1 MSPIADRSTLRLVAD
16 ALERKDRV
24 RLALSLVLILFG
36 TLLEM
41 ASLGLVI
48 PVVQAVVSGDRRADY
63 AWLPEQLAEMSYSTF
78 VQLLMVALV
87 GVFVV
92 KNVFLLASN
101 YYQQRAQ
108 LSISNRIVQRLFETY
123 LRQPYEFHLT
133 SSSSVLV
140 RNVQEY
146 SSAVISGGVGPA
158 LMILTDVVTG
168 LGLLTVLVLVQPAS
182 TAMLVGLFAVS
193 SYLILR
199 VSRTRTR
206 QWGVARVKHRGE
218 LMEALLSGFGGIKEI
233 KLFGR
238 DREVVDSHRT
248 SLHLAARANYM
259 FSVMQSVPRAVFE
272 VMAVGGVALLV
283 VVATFDGQNL
293 QDATL
298 IIALFG
304 VVAFRMLP
312 SVNRV
317 IQSVQQL
324 SFGRAG
330 IEGAAEGLSLSQ
342 QSTSSSAGR
351 PTDKF
356 ERLEIRG
363 LKYSYPNSDSL
374 VTNIAALTV
383 TAGDSVGIV
392 GASGSG
398 KSTLVDLLIGILA
411 PREGTITVNGRDVSS
426 DASSDLTNN
435 RRYWQDRIG
444 YVPQHVYLMD
454 TSLRRNVA
462 FGLAEKSISTADVE
476 KALRLA
482 NLWEFVQALPDGLDT
497 VVGERG
503 VRLSGGQRQRLGIA
517 RALYGNPEVIVLDE
531 ATSALDGDTER
542 EIVESLRAIAHDHTL
557 IVVAHRTTTLAYC
570 SRLIRLDGG
579 RIVQDGTFAEVIG
592 SLPVTESEGQ

>member
-1 MSPIADRSTLRLVAD
+1 MSPIADRSTLRLVAGV
-16 ALERKDRV
+16 LERKDRV
-24 RLALSLVLILFG
+24 RLALSLALILIG

-63 AWLPEQLAEMSYSTF
+63 AWLPEQLTEISYSSF

-87 GVFVV
+87 SLFVV

-168 LGLLTVLVLVQPAS
+168 LGLLSVLVLVQPAS
-182 TAMLVGLFAVS
+182 TAMLVGLFALS
-193 SYLILR
+193 SYFILR

-206 QWGVARVKHRGE
+206 RWGAARVKYRGE

-238 DREVVDSHRT
+238 DREVVDAHRA
-248 SLHLAARANYM
+248 SLHLAARAVYM

-351 PTDKF
+351 QTDKF

-363 LKYSYPNSDSL
+363 LKYSYPNSDAL
-374 VTNIAALTV
+374 VTDIAALTV
-383 TAGDSVGIV
+383 TVGDSVGIV

-426 DASSDLTNN
+426 DASDN

-462 FGLAEKSISTADVE
+462 FGLAEKSISNADVE

-482 NLWEFVQALPDGLDT
+482 NLWEFVQTLPDGLDT

-570 SRLIRLDGG
+570 SRLIRLEGG

>member
-1 MSPIADRSTLRLVAD
+1 MSPIADRSTLRLVAGV
-16 ALERKDRV
+16 LERKDRV
-24 RLALSLVLILFG
+24 RLALSLALILIG

-63 AWLPEQLAEMSYSTF
+63 AWLPEQLAEVSYSAF
-78 VQLLMVALV
+78 VQMLMAALV

-108 LSISNRIVQRLFETY
+108 LSINNRIVQRLFENY

-146 SSAVISGGVGPA
+146 SSAVVSAGIGPA

-168 LGLLTVLVLVQPAS
+168 IGLLAVLVLVQPAS

-193 SYLILR
+193 SYAILR
-199 VSRTRTR
+199 LSRTRTR
-206 QWGVARVKHRGE
+206 QWGAARVKHRGE

-238 DREVVDSHRT
+238 DREVVDAHRT
-248 SLHLAARANYM
+248 SLHLAARASYM

-342 QSTSSSAGR
+342 QATSSSAGR
-351 PTDKF
+351 QTDKF
-356 ERLEIRG
+356 SRLEIHN
-363 LKYSYPNSDSL
+363 LKYSYPNSDAL
-374 VTNIAALTV
+374 VTNIEELTV
-383 TAGDSVGIV
+383 TAGDSVGII

-398 KSTLVDLLIGILA
+398 KSTLVDLLLGILA
-411 PREGTITVNGRDVSS
+411 PREGTITVNGHDVNH
-426 DASSDLTNN
+426 D

-462 FGLAEKSISTADVE
+462 FGLSEKSISNADVE

-542 EIVESLRAIAHDHTL
+542 EIVESLRAIAYDHTL

-579 RIVQDGTFAEVIG
+579 RINQEGTFEQVLG
-592 SLPVTESEGQ
+592 MESDC

>member
-1 MSPIADRSTLRLVAD
+1 MSPIADRSTLRLVAGV
-16 ALERKDRV
+16 LERKDRV
-24 RLALSLVLILFG
+24 RLALSLALILIG

-63 AWLPEQLAEMSYSTF
+63 AWLPEQLTEMSYSAF
-78 VQLLMVALV
+78 VQLLMAALV

-146 SSAVISGGVGPA
+146 STAVAAYGISPA
-158 LMILTDVVTG
+158 MLILTDVVTG
-168 LGLLTVLVLVQPAS
+168 IGLLTVLVLVQPAS
-182 TAMLVGLFAVS
+182 TVMLVGLFAVS

-199 VSRTRTR
+199 LSRTNTR
-206 QWGVARVKHRGE
+206 RWGAERVKYRGV

-238 DREVVDSHRT
+238 DREVVDAHRT
-248 SLHLAARANYM
+248 SLHLAARATYM
-259 FSVMQSVPRAVFE
+259 FSVLQGVPRAIFE
-272 VMAVGGVALLV
+272 VVAVGGVALLV
-283 VVATFDGQNL
+283 VVATFDGQSL

-324 SFGRAG
+324 SFGRSG

-356 ERLEIRG
+356 ERLEIRN
-363 LKYSYPNSDSL
+363 LTYSYPNSDSL

-383 TAGDSVGIV
+383 AAGDSVGIV

-411 PREGTITVNGRDVSS
+411 PREGTIEVNGRNVSGDVTS
-426 DASSDLTNN
+426 N

-462 FGLAEKSISTADVE
+462 FGLAEKSISNADVE

>member
-1 MSPIADRSTLRLVAD
+1 MSPIADRSTLRLVAGV
-16 ALERKDRV
+16 LERKDRV
-24 RLALSLVLILFG
+24 RLALSLALILFG

-48 PVVQAVVSGDRRADY
+48 PVVQAVVSGDRRDDY
-63 AWLPEQLAEMSYSTF
+63 AWLPERLTEMSYSAF
-78 VQLLMVALV
+78 VQLLMAALV
-87 GVFVV
+87 GVFVA
-92 KNVFLLASN
+92 KNAFLLASN
-101 YYQQRAQ
+101 YYQQRTQ
-108 LSISNRIVQRLFETY
+108 LSIGNRIVQRLFETY

-146 SSAVISGGVGPA
+146 SNAVLSGGVGPA

-168 LGLLTVLVLVQPAS
+168 LGLLAILVVVQPGS
-182 TAMLVGLFAVS
+182 TAMLVGLFTAS

-199 VSRTRTR
+199 LSRTSTR
-206 QWGVARVKHRGE
+206 RWGAARVKYRGE

-238 DREVVDSHRT
+238 DREVVDAHRT
-248 SLHLAARANYM
+248 SLHLAARAGYM

-283 VVATFDGQNL
+283 VAATFDGQNL

-330 IEGAAEGLSLSQ
+330 LEGAAEGLSLSQ
-342 QSTSSSAGR
+342 QATSSPGERS
-351 PTDKF
+351 TDKF
-356 ERLEIRG
+356 DRLEIRN
-363 LKYSYPNSDSL
+363 LKYSYPNSDAL
-374 VTNIAALTV
+374 VTDIAALTV
-383 TAGDSVGIV
+383 RAGDSVGIV

-411 PREGTITVNGRDVSS
+411 PRDGTIAVNGRDVS
-426 DASSDLTNN
+426 NN

-462 FGLAEKSISTADVE
+462 FGLAEASISNADVE

-482 NLWEFVQALPDGLDT
+482 NLWEFVLALPEGLDT

-542 EIVESLRAIAHDHTL
+542 EIVESLRAITHDHTL

-570 SRLIRLDGG
+570 SRLIRLEGG
-579 RIVQDGTFAEVIG
+579 RIAQEGSFDEVVG
-592 SLPVTESEGQ
+592 ME

>member
-1 MSPIADRSTLRLVAD
+1 MSPIADRSTLRLVASV
-16 ALERKDRV
+16 LEGRDRM
-24 RLALSLVLILFG
+24 RLALSLVFILVG

-48 PVVQAVVSGDRRADY
+48 PVVQAVVSGDRRDDY
-63 AWLPEQLAEMSYSTF
+63 AWLPERLTEMSYSAF
-78 VQLLMVALV
+78 VQLLMATLV
-87 GVFVV
+87 VVFAA
-92 KNVFLLASN
+92 KNLFLLASN

-108 LSISNRIVQRLFETY
+108 LSINNRIVQRLFENY

-133 SSSSVLV
+133 NSSSVLV

-146 SSAVISGGVGPA
+146 SSAVIGSGTNPM
-158 LMILTDVVTG
+158 LLILTDVVTG
-168 LGLLTVLVLVQPAS
+168 LGLLAVLVVVQPVS

-199 VSRTRTR
+199 LSRTSTR
-206 QWGVARVKHRGE
+206 RWGAARVKYRGA

-248 SLHLAARANYM
+248 SLHLAARSTYM
-259 FSVMQSVPRAVFE
+259 FSVLQSVPRAIFE
-272 VMAVGGVALLV
+272 VVAVGGVALLV
-283 VVATFDGQNL
+283 VVATLDGQSL

-317 IQSVQQL
+317 IQSVQHL

-342 QSTSSSAGR
+342 QATSSPGERS
-351 PTDKF
+351 TDKF
-356 ERLEIRG
+356 DRLEIRN
-363 LKYSYPNSDSL
+363 LKYSYPNSDAL
-374 VTNIAALTV
+374 VTDIAALTV
-383 TAGDSVGIV
+383 RAGDSVGIV

-411 PREGTITVNGRDVSS
+411 PRDGTIAVNGRDVS
-426 DASSDLTNN
+426 NN

-462 FGLAEKSISTADVE
+462 FGLAEESISNADVE

-482 NLWEFVQALPDGLDT
+482 NLWEFVLALPEGLDT

-542 EIVESLRAIAHDHTL
+542 EIVESLRAITHDHTL

-570 SRLIRLDGG
+570 SRLIRLEGG
-579 RIVQDGTFAEVIG
+579 RIAQEGSFDEVVG
-592 SLPVTESEGQ
+592 ME

>member
-1 MSPIADRSTLRLVAD
+1 MSPIADRSTLRLVAGV
-16 ALERKDRV
+16 LERKDRV
-24 RLALSLVLILFG
+24 RLALSLALILIG

-48 PVVQAVVSGDRRADY
+48 PVVQAVVSGDRRGDY
-63 AWLPEQLAEMSYSTF
+63 AWLPEQLAEVSYSAF
-78 VQLLMVALV
+78 VQLLMAALV

-108 LSISNRIVQRLFETY
+108 LSINNRIVQRLFENY

-168 LGLLTVLVLVQPAS
+168 LGLLSVLVLVQPAS
-182 TAMLVGLFAVS
+182 TAMLVGLFALS
-193 SYLILR
+193 SYAILR
-199 VSRTRTR
+199 LSRTRTR
-206 QWGVARVKHRGE
+206 RWGAARVKHRGE

-342 QSTSSSAGR
+342 QATSSSAGR
-351 PTDKF
+351 QTNKF
-356 ERLEIRG
+356 ERLEISN
-363 LKYSYPNSDSL
+363 LKYSYPNSDAL
-374 VTNIAALTV
+374 VTNIEEITV

-398 KSTLVDLLIGILA
+398 KSTLVDLLLGILA
-411 PREGTITVNGRDVSS
+411 PRDGTITVNGHDVN
-426 DASSDLTNN
+426 NN

-462 FGLAEKSISTADVE
+462 FGLAEKSISNADVE

>member
-1 MSPIADRSTLRLVAD
+1 MSPIADRSTLRLVASV
-16 ALERKDRV
+16 LEGRDRM
-24 RLALSLVLILFG
+24 RLALSLVFILVG

-48 PVVQAVVSGDRRADY
+48 PVVQAVVSGDRRDDY
-63 AWLPEQLAEMSYSTF
+63 AWLPERLTEMSYSAF
-78 VQLLMVALV
+78 VQLLMATLV
-87 GVFVV
+87 VVFAA
-92 KNVFLLASN
+92 KNLFLLASN

-108 LSISNRIVQRLFETY
+108 LSINNRIVQRLFENY

-133 SSSSVLV
+133 NSSSVLV

-146 SSAVISGGVGPA
+146 SSAVIGSGTNPM
-158 LMILTDVVTG
+158 LLILTDVVTG
-168 LGLLTVLVLVQPAS
+168 LGLLAVLVVVQPVS

-199 VSRTRTR
+199 LSRTSTR
-206 QWGVARVKHRGE
+206 RWGAARVKYRGA

-248 SLHLAARANYM
+248 SLHLAARSTYM
-259 FSVMQSVPRAVFE
+259 FSVLQSVPRAIFE
-272 VMAVGGVALLV
+272 VVAVGGVALLV
-283 VVATFDGQNL
+283 VVATLDGQSL

-317 IQSVQQL
+317 IQSVQHL

-342 QSTSSSAGR
+342 QATSSPGERS
-351 PTDKF
+351 TDKF
-356 ERLEIRG
+356 DRLEIRN
-363 LKYSYPNSDSL
+363 LKYSYPNSDAL
-374 VTNIAALTV
+374 VTDIAALTV
-383 TAGDSVGIV
+383 RAGDSVGIV

-411 PREGTITVNGRDVSS
+411 PRDGTIAVNGRDVS
-426 DASSDLTNN
+426 NN

-462 FGLAEKSISTADVE
+462 FGLAEASISNADVE

-482 NLWEFVQALPDGLDT
+482 NLWEFVLALPEGLDT

-542 EIVESLRAIAHDHTL
+542 EIVESLRAITHDHTL

-570 SRLIRLDGG
+570 SRLIRLEGG
-579 RIVQDGTFAEVIG
+579 RIAQEGSFDEVVG
-592 SLPVTESEGQ
+592 ME

>member
-16 ALERKDRV
+16 ALERKDRL

-63 AWLPEQLAEMSYSTF
+63 AWLPAQFTEMSYSTF

-87 GVFVV
+87 AVFVV
-92 KNVFLLASN
+92 KNAFLLASN

-108 LSISNRIVQRLFETY
+108 LSISNRIVQRLFENY

-146 SSAVISGGVGPA
+146 SGAVISGGFGPA
-158 LMILTDVVTG
+158 LIILTDVMTG

-182 TAMLVGLFAVS
+182 TAMLTGLFTLS

-199 VSRTRTR
+199 LSRTRTR
-206 QWGVARVKHRGE
+206 RWGAARVKHRGE

-238 DREVVDSHRT
+238 DREVVDAHRT
-248 SLHLAARANYM
+248 SLHLAARAGYM
-259 FSVMQSVPRAVFE
+259 FSVMQSMPRAIFE

-283 VVATFDGQNL
+283 VAATVNGQNL

-304 VVAFRMLP
+304 VVAIRMLP

-317 IQSVQQL
+317 IQAVQQL

-330 IEGAAEGLSLSQ
+330 LEGAAEGLSLAQ
-342 QSTSSSAGR
+342 QATSSSAGR
-351 PTDKF
+351 STDKF
-356 ERLEIRG
+356 ERLEIRN
-363 LKYSYPNSDSL
+363 LKYSYPNSQAL
-374 VTNIAALTV
+374 VTDIAALIV

-426 DASSDLTNN
+426 DASNN

-462 FGLAEKSISTADVE
+462 FGLAEKSISNADVE

-570 SRLIRLDGG
+570 SRLIRLEGG
-579 RIVQDGTFAEVIG
+579 RIAQEGSFDEVVG
-592 SLPVTESEGQ
+592 ME

>member
-1 MSPIADRSTLRLVAD
+1 MSPIADRSTLRLVAGV
-16 ALERKDRV
+16 LERKDRV
-24 RLALSLVLILFG
+24 RLALSLALILIG

-48 PVVQAVVSGDRRADY
+48 PVVQAVVSGDRRGDY
-63 AWLPEQLAEMSYSTF
+63 AWLPEQLAEVSYSAF
-78 VQLLMVALV
+78 VQLLMAALV

-108 LSISNRIVQRLFETY
+108 LSINNRIVQRLFENY

-146 SSAVISGGVGPA
+146 SSAVVSGGVGPA

-168 LGLLTVLVLVQPAS
+168 LGLLSVLVLVQPAS
-182 TAMLVGLFAVS
+182 TAMLVGLFALS
-193 SYLILR
+193 SYAILR
-199 VSRTRTR
+199 LSRTRTR
-206 QWGVARVKHRGE
+206 RWGAARVKHRGE

-342 QSTSSSAGR
+342 QATSSSAGR
-351 PTDKF
+351 QTNKF
-356 ERLEIRG
+356 ERLEISN
-363 LKYSYPNSDSL
+363 LKYSYPNSDAL

-398 KSTLVDLLIGILA
+398 KSTLVDLLLGILA
-411 PREGTITVNGRDVSS
+411 PRDGTITVNGHDVN
-426 DASSDLTNN
+426 NN

-462 FGLAEKSISTADVE
+462 FGLAEKSISNADVE

>member
-1 MSPIADRSTLRLVAD
+1 MSPIADRSTLRLVAGV
-16 ALERKDRV
+16 LERKDRV
-24 RLALSLVLILFG
+24 RLALSLALILIG
-36 TLLEM
+36 TILEM

-63 AWLPEQLAEMSYSTF
+63 AWLPEQLIEMSYSAF
-78 VQLLMVALV
+78 VQLLMVTLV

-108 LSISNRIVQRLFETY
+108 LSINNRIVQRLFETY

-140 RNVQEY
+140 RNVQEFSNSVTFY
-146 SSAVISGGVGPA
+146 GISPA
-158 LMILTDVVTG
+158 MLIITDVATG
-168 LGLLTVLVLVQPAS
+168 IGLLTVLVLVQPAS

-199 VSRTRTR
+199 LSRTSTR
-206 QWGVARVKHRGE
+206 RWGAERVKHRGV

-248 SLHLAARANYM
+248 SLHLAAKSTYM
-259 FSVMQSVPRAVFE
+259 FSMMQSVPRAVFE

-330 IEGAAEGLSLSQ
+330 IEGAAEGFSLSQ
-342 QSTSSSAGR
+342 QATSSSAGR

-356 ERLEIRG
+356 ERLEIRN

-383 TAGDSVGIV
+383 AAGDSVGIV

-411 PREGTITVNGRDVSS
+411 PREGTIEVNGRDVSS
-426 DASSDLTNN
+426 DASNN

-462 FGLAEKSISTADVE
+462 FGLAEKSISNADVE

-570 SRLIRLDGG
+570 SRLIRLDSG

>member
-1 MSPIADRSTLRLVAD
+1 MSPIADRSTLRLVASV
-16 ALERKDRV
+16 LEGRDRM
-24 RLALSLVLILFG
+24 RLALSLVFILVG

-48 PVVQAVVSGDRRADY
+48 PVVQAVVSGDRRDDY
-63 AWLPEQLAEMSYSTF
+63 AWLPERLTEMSYSAF
-78 VQLLMVALV
+78 VQLLMATLV
-87 GVFVV
+87 VVFAA
-92 KNVFLLASN
+92 KNLFLLASN

-108 LSISNRIVQRLFETY
+108 LSINNRIVQRLFENY

-133 SSSSVLV
+133 NSSSVLV

-146 SSAVISGGVGPA
+146 SSAVIGSGTNPM
-158 LMILTDVVTG
+158 LLILTDVVTG
-168 LGLLTVLVLVQPAS
+168 LGLLAVLVVVQPVS

-199 VSRTRTR
+199 LSRTSTR
-206 QWGVARVKHRGE
+206 SWGAARVKYRGA

-248 SLHLAARANYM
+248 SLHLAARSTYM
-259 FSVMQSVPRAVFE
+259 FSVLQSVPRAIFE
-272 VMAVGGVALLV
+272 VVAVGGVALLV
-283 VVATFDGQNL
+283 VVATLDGQSL

-317 IQSVQQL
+317 IQSVQHL

-342 QSTSSSAGR
+342 QATSSPGERS
-351 PTDKF
+351 TDKF
-356 ERLEIRG
+356 DRLEIRN
-363 LKYSYPNSDSL
+363 LKYSYPNSDAL
-374 VTNIAALTV
+374 VTDIAALTV
-383 TAGDSVGIV
+383 RAGDSVGIV

-411 PREGTITVNGRDVSS
+411 PRDGTIAVNGRDVS
-426 DASSDLTNN
+426 NN

-462 FGLAEKSISTADVE
+462 FGLAEESISNADVE

-482 NLWEFVQALPDGLDT
+482 NLWEFVQALPEGLDT

-542 EIVESLRAIAHDHTL
+542 EIVESLRAITHDHTL

-570 SRLIRLDGG
+570 SRLIRLEGG
-579 RIVQDGTFAEVIG
+579 RIAQEGSFDEVVG
-592 SLPVTESEGQ
+592 ME

>member
-1 MSPIADRSTLRLVAD
+1 MSPIADRSTLRLVASV
-16 ALERKDRV
+16 LEGRDRM
-24 RLALSLVLILFG
+24 RLALSLVFILVG

-48 PVVQAVVSGDRRADY
+48 PVVQAVVSGDRRDDY
-63 AWLPEQLAEMSYSTF
+63 AWLPERLTEMSYSTF
-78 VQLLMVALV
+78 VQLLMATLV
-87 GVFVV
+87 VVFAA
-92 KNVFLLASN
+92 KNLFLLASN

-108 LSISNRIVQRLFETY
+108 LSINNRIVQRLFENY

-133 SSSSVLV
+133 NSSSVLV

-146 SSAVISGGVGPA
+146 SSAVIGSGTNPM
-158 LMILTDVVTG
+158 LLILTDVVTG
-168 LGLLTVLVLVQPAS
+168 LGLLAVLVVVQPVS
-182 TAMLVGLFAVS
+182 TAMLVGLFVVS

-199 VSRTRTR
+199 LSRTSTR
-206 QWGVARVKHRGE
+206 RWGAARVKYRGA

-248 SLHLAARANYM
+248 SLHLAARSTYM
-259 FSVMQSVPRAVFE
+259 FSVLQSVPRAIFE
-272 VMAVGGVALLV
+272 VVAVGGVALLV
-283 VVATFDGQNL
+283 VVATLDGQSL

-317 IQSVQQL
+317 IQSVQHL

-342 QSTSSSAGR
+342 QATSSPGERS
-351 PTDKF
+351 TDKF
-356 ERLEIRG
+356 DRLEIRN
-363 LKYSYPNSDSL
+363 LKYSYPNSDAL
-374 VTNIAALTV
+374 VTDIAVLTV
-383 TAGDSVGIV
+383 RAGDSVGIV

-411 PREGTITVNGRDVSS
+411 PRDGTIAVNGRDVS
-426 DASSDLTNN
+426 NN

-462 FGLAEKSISTADVE
+462 FGLAEKSISNADVE

-482 NLWEFVQALPDGLDT
+482 NLWEFVQALPEGLDT

-542 EIVESLRAIAHDHTL
+542 EIVESLRAITHDHTL

-570 SRLIRLDGG
+570 SRLIRLEGG
-579 RIVQDGTFAEVIG
+579 RIAQEGSFDEVVG
-592 SLPVTESEGQ
+592 ME